1 MVNKNKGTILVTPR
15 SLSLNGHPLLDIL
28 TEAGYEVLMPYPGK
42 QPTPAEL
49 KESLP
54 GCVGYLAG
62 VEKISA
68 ELLSLCP
75 DLKVISRNGVG
86 IENVHMDAAK
96 DLGIAVEITRGAN
109 SRGVAELAIGLM
121 FSLLRNIPAANN
133 SIKSGGWERKLG
145 IELSG
150 RTMGIL
156 GTGQIGQHTARL
168 ASALG
173 MNILAYDLYPMHQ
186 LEKQISSF
194 KYAPVQ
200 DVLRKSD
207 VVTLHCPAGEKP
219 LLDETELALMKQ
231 GCYIINTARAAL
243 VDQQAMLSA
252 LVSGKIAGYA
262 VDAFASEPPELT
274 PLLKHPNVILTAH
287 IGGFTE
293 ESVHRATKAAIENLL
308 KVLENYGT

>member
-1 MVNKNKGTILVTPR
+1 MRKTNKGSILVTPR
-15 SLSLNGHPLLDIL
+15 SLSQNGHPLLDIL
-28 TEAGYEVLMPYPGK
+28 TEAGYEVLLPYPGK
-42 QPTPAEL
+42 QPTPKEL
-49 KESLP
+49 KETLP

-86 IENVHMDAAK
+86 VENVHMAAAE

-109 SRGVAELAIGLM
+109 SHGVAELAIGLM

-133 SIKSGGWERKLG
+133 SIKAGGWVRKLG
-145 IELSG
+145 VELSG
-150 RTMGIL
+150 KTIGIL
-156 GTGQIGQHTARL
+156 GTGQVGQHTARM

-173 MNILAYDLYPMHQ
+173 MNVLAYDLYPLHK
-186 LEKQISSF
+186 LEKQIPSF
-194 KYAPVQ
+194 RYTPVQ

-219 LLDETELALMKQ
+219 LLDKNEISSMKQ
-231 GCYIINTARAAL
+231 GCYVINTARAAL
-243 VDQQAMLSA
+243 VDQEAMLSA
-252 LVSGKIAGYA
+252 LESGSIAGYA
-262 VDAFASEPPELT
+262 VDAFDSEPPELT

-287 IGGFTE
+287 IGGFTKE
-293 ESVHRATKAAIENLL
+293 GVHGATKAAIENLL
-308 KVLENYGT
+308 KVLENYGE